1 MSAYTSSDDVIHL
14 VGGMRYALV
23 APLVWHV
30 GTESGPVYEVPAGY
44 EFDVSIPWW
53 ARWIFSPHERA
64 YHKAAALHDH
74 MLEAG
79 WNRMTAGGEFHEALK
94 ADGVAMWRRLIMFL
108 AVVLY
113 RYD

>member
-1 MSAYTSSDDVIHL
+1 MSAYTRSNAVRHID
-14 VGGMRYALV
+14 GMKYALV
-23 APLVWHV
+23 APLIWHI
-30 GTESGPVYEVPAGY
+30 GTLAGPVYEVEAGF

-53 ARWIFSPHERA
+53 ARWIFDPHYHA

-74 MLEAG
+74 MLIAG